1 MHMIDPAVQEVVLG
15 VVKRG
20 HHAPADYAHRLEKE
34 PADEQVAGRGE
45 EQHRETLKT
54 LPENQAK
61 IYSGFARERKRRR
74 AGRC

>member
-1 MHMIDPAVQEVVLG
+1 VIDPAVQEVVLG

-45 EQHRETLKT
+45 YQHRETLET